1 MSEAAPA
8 RVLVVDDEA
17 HIGESIKKALERSG
31 YAVDWAADARTAWAR
46 LEGTLPDLVLCDVR
60 LQGDDGLQLLG
71 RIKESYPDVPV
82 VMITGFASIDSAVSA
97 IKAGAADY
105 VAKPF
110 NPDQIRHVVG
120 KALEQRRLREEN
132 AYLKGQLAQVLG
144 ESVVVGQSAAM
155 RRVFD
160 VARTL
165 AAADSNVLV
174 TGETGTGKEVVARFI
189 HAGSRRRDRAFVTVN
204 CAAIP
209 PNLLESELF
218 GHRRG
223 AFTGAVYS
231 RRGSF
236 ELADGGTLF
245 LDEIGEM
252 PLEMQAKIL
261 RAIEERQIKRVGSE
275 EPVAVDVRIIA
286 ATNKDPEQETKA
298 GRFREDLYWRLN
310 VVHVVV
316 PPLRERREDILP
328 LARHFLGLYAKEL
341 KKPVPDFSGEVLDA
355 FARYDWPGNVRELRN
370 AVERAVIFAEPRH
383 PVRLGHLP
391 AYLRQEPPSRPAPPA
406 PRPFRP
412 LREME
417 LQYIREVLEACGG
430 NRTRAA
436 EVLGLS
442 PVTLWRKLGRDSGDE
457 GGPPAGV

>member
-1 MSEAAPA
+1 MTDQSVLG

-31 YAVDWAADARTAWAR
+31 YAVEWAADAARAWAR
-46 LEGTLPDLVLCDVR
+46 LEARLPDLVLCDVK
-60 LQGDDGLQLLG
+60 LQADDGVALLG
-71 RIKESYPDVPV
+71 RIKESYPDTPV
-82 VMITGFASIDSAVSA
+82 VMITGFASIESAVA
-97 IKAGAADY
+97 AVKAGASDY
-105 VAKPF
+105 LAKPF
-110 NPDQIRHVVG
+110 NPDQLRHVVA
-120 KALEQRRLREEN
+120 KALEQRRLRDEN
-132 AYLKGQLAQVLG
+132 AYLKGQIAQLFG
-144 ESVVVGQSAAM
+144 ERVVVGQSEAM
-155 RRVFD
+155 RRVFE
-160 VARTL
+160 VAQTVGTT
-165 AAADSNVLV
+165 DSSVLI
-174 TGETGTGKEVVARFI
+174 TGETGTGKEVVARSI
-189 HAGSRRRDRAFVTVN
+189 HAASRRRDRAFVTVN

-261 RAIEERQIKRVGSE
+261 RALEERRIKRVGSE
-275 EPVAVDVRIIA
+275 ETIAVDVRIIA
-286 ATNKDPEQETKA
+286 ATNKDPDQETKA

-310 VVHVVV
+310 VVHLLV
-316 PPLRERREDILP
+316 PPLRERPEDVMP
-328 LARHFLGLYAKEL
+328 LAEHFLAFYTGEL
-341 KKPVPDFSGEVLDA
+341 KKPLPGFSSEVIEA
-355 FARYDWPGNVRELRN
+355 FVRYEWPGNVREVRN
-370 AVERAVIFAEPRH
+370 AVERAVIFAEPGR

-391 AYLRQEPPSRPAPPA
+391 AYLRHEPPRQAPAGA
-406 PRPFRP
+406 RSYRP

-442 PVTLWRKLGRDSGDE
+442 PVTLWRKLGKE
-457 GGPPAGV
+457 GSEEESTPPAV